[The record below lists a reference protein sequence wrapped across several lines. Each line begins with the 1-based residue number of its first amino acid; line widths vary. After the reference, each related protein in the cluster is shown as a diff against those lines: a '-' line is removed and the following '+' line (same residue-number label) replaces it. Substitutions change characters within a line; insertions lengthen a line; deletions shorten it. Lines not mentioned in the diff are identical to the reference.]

1 LDRRIVWIATVA
13 ATLFLVLHLIYLP
26 KSLEDVDSINFALG
40 VRDFDVAHHQPH
52 PPGYPV
58 YIAAAKAVH
67 ALGASEVHALA
78 LLGAIAAS
86 AGVLAILAL
95 FAGIDPRA
103 PWTALGGAAL
113 AVSAPLYW
121 MSASRPL
128 TDAVGVAAAVGIQ
141 ALIVWSASERAL
153 VAAAFL
159 VALASGIR
167 SQIVWLT
174 LPMLAVALWRR
185 RAAGG
190 RVLPSVAAFIV
201 GGCAWG
207 VPLVMFTGG
216 PSGYWRAVANQGTE
230 DLTNI
235 TMLWTTPT
243 PREAALALYYALV
256 APWGSVVLAVIVLVF
271 AAAGAAALARRRR
284 SPLGALA
291 LAFLPYFLFDVVFQ
305 ETITTRYALPLVVP
319 MAYCAAA
326 GARLAGPVV
335 GTAIVAATAMFAMH
349 TGGTSLAAYASQ
361 PAPAFRL
368 LAAMHDEEASGVP
381 LPVLAMHRREDF
393 DLRRPMAWAGAPD
406 AASRLPAPPKHEW
419 LELVKYWNAGGR
431 DTVWFVA
438 DPLRSDLELVGLRD
452 APRQFRYTLPFPI
465 LLGGTRPYEMDW
477 YAIPPPDWYAGEGW
491 ALTPETAGLAREDHR
506 GPGFGPIDAWVR
518 RWPSAGTLIVG
529 GRNLSATGSSAH
541 VRVALDGRVIDE
553 ADVAPGFFL
562 REMNLPAGA
571 LAGSGDYAR
580 LTISASSPD
589 VAIEQFDA
597 QPASRIVVGFG
608 EGWHEREYNPA
619 TGRLWRWMS
628 DQGEVRVHTPAQALE
643 LTFDGEVEA
652 ASKSRVT
659 IRAGDRIV
667 AAHDIGAQFAIRQVI
682 PRELIREGEDTI
694 RISTDQ
700 TYVPA
705 ERRSRSQDRR
715 LLGLK
720 VYNLRVRPAS

>member
-1 LDRRIVWIATVA
+1 
-13 ATLFLVLHLIYLP
+13 
-26 KSLEDVDSINFALG
+26 
-40 VRDFDVAHHQPH
+40 
-52 PPGYPV
+52 
-58 YIAAAKAVH
+58 
-67 ALGASEVHALA
+67 
-78 LLGAIAAS
+78 
-86 AGVLAILAL
+86 
-95 FAGIDPRA
+95 
-103 PWTALGGAAL
+103 
-113 AVSAPLYW
+113 
-121 MSASRPL
+121 
-128 TDAVGVAAAVGIQ
+128 
-141 ALIVWSASERAL
+141 
-153 VAAAFL
+153 
-159 VALASGIR
+159 
-167 SQIVWLT
+167 
-174 LPMLAVALWRR
+174 
-185 RAAGG
+185 
-190 RVLPSVAAFIV
+190 
-201 GGCAWG
+201 
-207 VPLVMFTGG
+207 
-216 PSGYWRAVANQGTE
+216 
-230 DLTNI
+230 
-235 TMLWTTPT
+235 
-243 PREAALALYYALV
+243 
-256 APWGSVVLAVIVLVF
+256 
-271 AAAGAAALARRRR
+271 
-284 SPLGALA
+284 
-291 LAFLPYFLFDVVFQ
+291 
-305 ETITTRYALPLVVP
+305 
-319 MAYCAAA
+319 
-326 GARLAGPVV
+326 
-335 GTAIVAATAMFAMH
+335 
-349 TGGTSLAAYASQ
+349 
-361 PAPAFRL
+361 
-368 LAAMHDEEASGVP
+368 
-381 LPVLAMHRREDF
+381 
-393 DLRRPMAWAGAPD
+393 
-406 AASRLPAPPKHEW
+406 
-419 LELVKYWNAGGR
+419 
-431 DTVWFVA
+431 
-438 DPLRSDLELVGLRD
+438 
-452 APRQFRYTLPFPI
+452 
-465 LLGGTRPYEMDW
+465 MDW